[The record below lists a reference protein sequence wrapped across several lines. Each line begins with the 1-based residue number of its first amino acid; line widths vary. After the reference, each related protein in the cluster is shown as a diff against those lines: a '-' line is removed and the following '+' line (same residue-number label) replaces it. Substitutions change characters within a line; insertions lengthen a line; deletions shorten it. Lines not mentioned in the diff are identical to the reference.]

1 MDPQSREGPGGTAD
15 VSAEPHAWPHEI
27 FDLLALAAAFFA
39 AVAVQPLLAFR
50 ASDYAA
56 ADADSFAT
64 TPSSGPTAIS
74 AGVALWSSL
83 CSVLTT
89 LSLIAAVL
97 GRSLSTVEER
107 MVSARRAL
115 LHRLMQPFVVLAT
128 VPLAISVIV
137 FPNALYYSGFA
148 MFPDAVTYNPRWIWT
163 GLIFAIFAASTM
175 VYAAGIGIY
184 FRFFNKW
191 GGAVVLR
198 SSDVETPLAR
208 MNPATEP
215 VLRAHGA
222 S

>member
-107 MVSARRAL
+107 MVGARRAL

-148 MFPDAVTYNPRWIWT
+148 MFRTPSPITRGGSGPASSSRSLPLRPWSTRRALAYT
-163 GLIFAIFAASTM
+163 SGSLTSGAAPSCCG
-175 VYAAGIGIY
+175 AAT
-184 FRFFNKW
+184 
-191 GGAVVLR
+191 LR
-198 SSDVETPLAR
+198 HRL
-208 MNPATEP
+208 PA
-215 VLRAHGA
+215 
-222 S
+222 